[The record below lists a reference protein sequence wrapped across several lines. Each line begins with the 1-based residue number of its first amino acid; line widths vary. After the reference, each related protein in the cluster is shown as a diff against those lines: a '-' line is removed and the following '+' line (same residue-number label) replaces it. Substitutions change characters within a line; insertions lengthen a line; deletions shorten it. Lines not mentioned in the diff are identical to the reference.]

1 MRLSHF
7 RQYYSNCHMIYYTIF
22 NFQTTAVYV
31 KKWSPVLYQSHQPR
45 SRPLSIK
52 WPESF
57 DDFTID
63 NLDVVILQLVYQ
75 YIYGAFSRFCI
86 CVWTFCG
93 GHSSPPAPRQ
103 HFTWKSD
110 LQKLRPRKKAVFL
123 QLQPQNC
130 INFITLKWLNDCAI
144 RGLGYPLPIKTVLL
158 LLWALFGV

>member
-1 MRLSHF
+1 MRPAWPKGHYAGLKKIIMRLSHF

-22 NFQTTAVYV
+22 NFQTTVYV
-31 KKWSPVLYQSHQPR
+31 KKWSPLFYQSHQSR

-57 DDFTID
+57 GDFTID

-93 GHSSPPAPRQ
+93 GHFR
-103 HFTWKSD
+103 
-110 LQKLRPRKKAVFL
+110 
-123 QLQPQNC
+123 
-130 INFITLKWLNDCAI
+130 
-144 RGLGYPLPIKTVLL
+144 VLL
-158 LLWALFGV
+158 LLAFYMEIIRPPKTPPPEEKKQFFCNFNRKTASIL

>member
-1 MRLSHF
+1 MRMFRGSILPCLDISILCQNVIFCPIFDKKIIMRLSHF

-93 GHSSPPAPRQ
+93 GHSSPPPPPSILHGNPTSKNSARGKKQ
-103 HFTWKSD
+103 FFCNFN
-110 LQKLRPRKKAVFL
+110 RKTASIL
-123 QLQPQNC
+123 
-130 INFITLKWLNDCAI
+130 
-144 RGLGYPLPIKTVLL
+144 
-158 LLWALFGV
+158 